1 MREDYT
7 IVSMWYKYETYVKAY
22 NPYIHPMTSRLDMN
36 GWKSIWHLYMVP
48 KVKPQ
53 TGRPTKARNKKKK
66 IWLWQALKSYQNE

>member
-1 MREDYT
+1 
-7 IVSMWYKYETYVKAY
+7 
-22 NPYIHPMTSRLDMN
+22 MTSRLDMN
-36 GWKSIWHLYMVP
+36 GWKPIWHLYMVP